1 MQDMKRFNVT
11 AADIL
16 NARETPDFE
25 KLLRFETERAK
36 AYYRKA
42 FDALPA
48 PDRKAQRAGL
58 IMAAIYRALLEEIEL
73 DGFRVLT
80 QRTSLTP
87 LRKFWIAWKTWL
99 SA

>member
-1 MQDMKRFNVT
+1 MEDLKRFNVT

-16 NARETPDFE
+16 NGRETAGFE
-25 KLLRFETERAK
+25 KLLKFEADRAR
-36 AYYRKA
+36 AYYEKA
-42 FDALPA
+42 FSALPA
-48 PDRKAQRAGL
+48 EDRKAQRAGL
-58 IMAAIYRALLEEIEL
+58 IMAAIYRTLLEELER
-73 DGFRVLT
+73 DGFHVLT